1 MEEVKKK
8 KTYRNFKRSED
19 AIIRAYVELIN
30 SGKKITVT
38 DIVSRADL
46 NRSTFYAHFK
56 TVDEVGEKIQS
67 DIINELLGSFNEHD
81 YRNLLDNPH
90 SAMMHV
96 AEFLKRD
103 EKMYKTLLNTNKSN
117 QFLRKMRDI
126 IIDQFMS
133 DRVVLPNI
141 KDKDGLETNLRMFIG
156 GYVSVIQDWALG
168 DISISLDK
176 CSKIMGDSIKLFVE
190 KNMSENK

>member
-1 MEEVKKK
+1 
-8 KTYRNFKRSED
+8 
-19 AIIRAYVELIN
+19 
-30 SGKKITVT
+30 
-38 DIVSRADL
+38 
-46 NRSTFYAHFK
+46 
-56 TVDEVGEKIQS
+56 
-67 DIINELLGSFNEHD
+67 
-81 YRNLLDNPH
+81 
-90 SAMMHV
+90 
-96 AEFLKRD
+96 
-103 EKMYKTLLNTNKSN
+103 MYTTILNTTKSN
-117 QFLRKMRDI
+117 PFLSKMRDI

-190 KNMSENK
+190 KNMS